1 MLKIQQTYQ
10 FERKKN
16 VQIFNVKK
24 LKVVLENFL
33 FVPDVMLHDIA
44 LLIVKK
50 NIGKMDMNTNASH
63 KNILKNVQI
72 VKNVKK
78 KKTYFFFVLD
88 VCLCAIV
95 QKNVKQII
103 GNEFI
108 KKIVKIFNMKK
119 IDIFHYYSVKALPF
133 NT

>member
-1 MLKIQQTYQ
+1 MGYESVCSNFNKRTSSNG
-10 FERKKN
+10 KN

-33 FVPDVMLHDIA
+33 FVPGVMLHAIA

-72 VKNVKK
+72 VKNVKRE
-78 KKTYFFFVLD
+78 KTYFFFCSRCRSVRYCSKECQTNHWKR
-88 VCLCAIV
+88 VHEKKC
-95 QKNVKQII
+95 KNLQ
-103 GNEFI
+103 
-108 KKIVKIFNMKK
+108 
-119 IDIFHYYSVKALPF
+119 H
-133 NT
+133 